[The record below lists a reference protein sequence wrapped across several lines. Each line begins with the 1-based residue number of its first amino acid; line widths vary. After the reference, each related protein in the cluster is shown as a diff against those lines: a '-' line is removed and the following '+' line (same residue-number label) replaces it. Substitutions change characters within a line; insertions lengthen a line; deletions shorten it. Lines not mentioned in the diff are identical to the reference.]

1 MTVASVTSAM
11 KGESMTKNDLQLF
24 TPYNGTGGYVERPA
38 SVTRAVREVND
49 GTLSRRQ
56 KLIVVALNNAGK
68 QGTTWRTLG
77 QMLNLHH
84 GQISGALSVLHSA
97 GEVFML
103 RIQQDRCHPYVA
115 TKFRDAYTDE
125 QVFDT
130 PATTRAGQRRL
141 LLDMLLRQCTEAS
154 RVGFNDYQTTVI
166 GRIVDKVLAHDARPT
181 AT

>member
-1 MTVASVTSAM
+1 MTT
-11 KGESMTKNDLQLF
+11 NDLQLF

-49 GTLSRRQ
+49 GTLSQRQ
-56 KLIVVALNNAGK
+56 KLIIVALNNAGE

-77 QMLNLHH
+77 QLLNLHH

-103 RIQQDRCHPYVA
+103 RVTRARCHPYVA
-115 TKFRDAYTDE
+115 TKFRNAYTDE

-141 LLDMLLRQCTEAS
+141 LLDMLLKQCNEAS
-154 RVGFNDYQTTVI
+154 HVGFNNYQATEI
-166 GRIVDKVLAHDARPT
+166 GRIVDKVLAHDARLT